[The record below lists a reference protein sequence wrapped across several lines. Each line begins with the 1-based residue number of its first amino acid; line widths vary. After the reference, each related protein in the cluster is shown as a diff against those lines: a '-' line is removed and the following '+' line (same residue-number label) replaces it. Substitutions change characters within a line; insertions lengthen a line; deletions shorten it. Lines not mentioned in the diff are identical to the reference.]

1 MTNSWFSVNPDEIR
15 ELSASEVSV
24 SSGTNTSQSASQ
36 LSCQRA
42 KVILSKS
49 GDSLV
54 ADLLS
59 AVDLQKFATWRK
71 GGMADDHP
79 WFEISVQASNRE
91 DDDPGTITL

>member
-1 MTNSWFSVNPDEIR
+1 
-15 ELSASEVSV
+15 
-24 SSGTNTSQSASQ
+24 
-36 LSCQRA
+36 
-42 KVILSKS
+42 VILSKS

-91 DDDPGTITL
+91 DDDPDTI